1 MTKIFQITILLLSA
15 MYLVSCA
22 ADTVDSKKAEL
33 ESLKAERKE
42 IEAKIQALEGELT
55 ASGEIAVAK
64 TAEILVATMPLT
76 ETSFT
81 HEVEVRGTVQS
92 RKNVLVSAETMGRV
106 EKISV
111 EEGQTVKAGTKLVSL
126 DADLIADNIS
136 EVETSLELAEAVY
149 VRQKNLWDQKIGT
162 EIQFLQAKNNRD
174 ALQKRLATL
183 RTQLKQYEVKAPFAG
198 TVDDVIVK
206 VGEMAQP
213 GVPLIRVVNP
223 DDMYIMSDVSE
234 AFLGKFQQGDIATV
248 YFPVQDKSYKAT
260 IASVSKVINDQNR
273 TFTIEVALPKNG
285 EGFFQP
291 NQVAVLKLVDYANEA
306 AITVPTRLIQTDA
319 SGKYVYVAGNE
330 AGKTVAVKR
339 RVETGLSFN
348 SKTEILSGLAA
359 GDQIIE
365 KGYRD
370 VNEGT
375 EIKLASL

>member
-1 MTKIFQITILLLSA
+1 MTKIFQITLLTLYA
-15 MYLVSCA
+15 IFLVSCTA
-22 ADTVDSKKAEL
+22 DSKKVEL
-33 ESLKAERKE
+33 ESLKAERRE
-42 IEAKIQALEGELT
+42 IELKIKALEGELM
-55 ASGEIAVAK
+55 ASGEMNEVK
-64 TAEILVATMPLT
+64 TTEVLVATMPLDAT
-76 ETSFT
+76 NFT

-111 EEGQTVKAGTKLVSL
+111 EEGQTVKAGTKLVFL

-136 EVETSLELAEAVY
+136 EVETSLELAEAVF

-162 EIQFLQAKNNRD
+162 EIQYLQAKNNRD

-183 RTQLKQYEVKAPFAG
+183 KTQLKQFEVKAPFAG

-223 DDMYIMSDVSE
+223 DEMYIMSDVSE

-260 IASVSKVINDQNR
+260 ITSVSKVINNQNR
-273 TFTIEVALPKNG
+273 TFTIEVALPTN
-285 EGFFQP
+285 EAGFFQP
-291 NQVAVLKLVDYANEA
+291 NQVAILKLVDYANEA
-306 AITVPTRLIQTDA
+306 AITVPTKLIQTDA
-319 SGKYVYVAGNE
+319 SGKYVYVAGSAE
-330 AGKTVAVKR
+330 GKTVALKR
-339 RVETGLSFN
+339 RVQTGLSFN
-348 SKTEILSGLAA
+348 SKTEILAGLTT